1 MSPSSRHSLD
11 MKRHL
16 QLQAT
21 AQSHCSARVSLPVT
35 VVTTSI
41 LTLLLAACQGAEPRD
56 LGFTQSEQNLAR
68 DVAEPFYSAA
78 DEFVGRWIGEAQ
90 EPLALTDD
98 GSTPVYRFPSG
109 SSQFVLDI
117 GSGTDEYGNPTLV
130 GHITFGDGPP
140 LAPATDPDV
149 GYPVG
154 FSYVD
159 ALSYAPGELLGNPDY
174 DLPPFEGFDYTFVIA
189 HSASGSEGV
198 QLPDGL
204 LELTYGT
211 NEPLGSWCA
220 LQTPIPSENNP
231 NFYSCQ
237 DFTNGGGGY
246 ELNPDG
252 TGASCALSPEPDASG
267 CPENPTIDE
276 LVECVD
282 FGPSVVSVNCDKVFL
297 CGGGFCECDS
307 VACRERGAIGT
318 EGFDARKSLT
328 VRRSGDELIGVFEGT
343 TFLNARNLKVPLGEV
358 RFQRV
363 E

>member
-1 MSPSSRHSLD
+1 

-21 AQSHCSARVSLPVT
+21 IQTHHSARVSLPAA

-56 LGFTQSEQNLAR
+56 LGFTQNEQNLAR
-68 DVAEPFYSAA
+68 DVEEPFYTAG
-78 DEFVGRWIGEAQ
+78 DEFVGRWIGEAE

-98 GSTPVYRFPSG
+98 GTTPVYRFPSG

-117 GSGTDEYGNPTLV
+117 RPGSDANGDPTLV
-130 GHITFGDGPP
+130 GHITFGAGAP

-159 ALSYAPGELLGNPDY
+159 ALTYDPDSLLGNPGFG
-174 DLPPFEGFDYTFVIA
+174 LPPFEGFDYSFVMENYVGGID
-189 HSASGSEGV
+189 GV
-198 QLPDGL
+198 QLPDGVL
-204 LELTYGT
+204 NLTYGT

-220 LQTPIPSENNP
+220 LQTPFSNERTPDL
-231 NFYSCQ
+231 YTCQ
-237 DFTNGGGGY
+237 DFGGASSF
-246 ELNPDG
+246 EVNPDG
-252 TGASCALSPEPDASG
+252 TGASCELSPEPDTSN

-276 LVECVD
+276 FTECSE
-282 FGPSVVSVNCDKVFL
+282 FPPSVVSVNCDKLFL
-297 CGGGFCECDS
+297 CGVGFCECDS
-307 VACRERGAIGT
+307 VACHERGAAGT
-318 EGFDARKSLT
+318 DGVDARRSLT
-328 VRRSGDELIGVFEGT
+328 VRRSGDEIIGVFDGT
-343 TFLNARNLKVPLGEV
+343 TFVNARNLKVPLGEV